1 MKISLRNRLLAIE
14 ERKSADSIKGIDIVH
29 VSCRCGR
36 DYPKLFTVVPIPEL
50 NDLEQEKKP
59 SKCARLLHYKE
70 VPIDSVKRCI
80 DPENARNYKNGKEI
94 QRIPGCSK
102 GDVVIND

>member
-36 DYPKLFTVVPIPEL
+36 DYPELFTIVPIPEL
-50 NDLEQEKKP
+50 NDPKQEKKL

-70 VPIDSVKRCI
+70 VPIDSINRCI
-80 DPENARNYKNGKEI
+80 EPENARNYENREEI
-94 QRIPGCSK
+94 QRCPFNLPHKYGE
-102 GDVVIND
+102 

>member
-36 DYPKLFTVVPIPEL
+36 DYPELFKVVPIPEL
-50 NDLEQEKKP
+50 NDTEQGKKP
-59 SKCARLLHYKE
+59 SKFARLFHYRE
-70 VPIDSVKRCI
+70 VPIDSVNRCI
-80 DPENARNYKNGKEI
+80 EPKNARNYENGKEI
-94 QRIPGCSK
+94 QRCPF
-102 GDVVIND
+102 DLLQ